1 MAKQETKTMPK
12 ARWSARGLVFAA
24 SLPAPRP
31 GVSLLP
37 DRYRRVAWGP
47 SDGERCDFPNAIS
60 CFISNDL
67 SYGFSHDFSEGISYA
82 ISSAIARLS
91 PYHSDRMQRT

>member
-1 MAKQETKTMPK
+1 MAKQETKTMPE
-12 ARWSARGLVFAA
+12 ARWSARGLAFAA
-24 SLPAPRP
+24 SLAAPRR

-37 DRYRRVAWGP
+37 DRYRRVAWRLT
-47 SDGERCDFPNAIS
+47 DGDRCDSSTALS

-91 PYHSDRMQRT
+91 PYQSGRMQRT